1 MSDIKNE
8 ASSRKDSIC
17 CHEDENSSQVYMT
30 EQELV
35 KTHGNKISGTGAK
48 IQCRE
53 YEDYEKVHKSGASMH
68 SKC

>member
-1 MSDIKNE
+1 
-8 ASSRKDSIC
+8 
-17 CHEDENSSQVYMT
+17 MT
-30 EQELV
+30 EQEFV

-53 YEDYEKVHKSGASMH
+53 YEDYEKVHESGASMH